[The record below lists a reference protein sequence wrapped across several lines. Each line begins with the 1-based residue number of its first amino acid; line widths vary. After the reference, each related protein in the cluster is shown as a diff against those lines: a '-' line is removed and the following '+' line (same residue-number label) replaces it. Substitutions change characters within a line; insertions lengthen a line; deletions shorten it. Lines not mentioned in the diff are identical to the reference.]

1 MQIKDLAIGDGFVYL
16 MEGSTKVKFYVL
28 AHNYEPSLN
37 GKGRTLFCRESPATK
52 GTRCGNDMTSISW
65 NETNI
70 YSYLVNT
77 YLNNFTSVVK
87 TWLGR
92 TKYYAYTWTGSSRY
106 IYSSSSSSYD
116 SVPFTKTSFSTSIF
130 TISAK
135 EVVTSSYLE
144 DGSLLSKEARTR
156 LEKIFTA
163 YGSGIWTRSHSKV
176 HSYRSGKDSD
186 GDYKFY
192 FANGLY
198 LSAISN
204 SDLGVFSTGSGH
216 NASCGYLPCFTL
228 PETLYIDKD
237 GFPTVNQPPEVTS
250 DVGESGAALGEKN
263 EPFALPY
270 TVTDGDGDPMTITE
284 KVNGVALAVRE
295 NVASGTELTVQC
307 LSEKALF
314 QQILNGDNTLTLEA
328 DDGKT
333 TTEWTA
339 TFTKNVTSAVLSL
352 AQPLTADDTISVAA
366 LTLEGSFPADM
377 SLTVELTNNGL
388 DDAPVWETV
397 TDIQTGEAK
406 AFVHHSFANATAAR
420 GFAFNYK
427 ITAARGA
434 SGVSGNIAMIGG
446 VIG

>member
-1 MQIKDLAIGDGFVYL
+1 MQIKDLAIGDGYVYL
-16 MEGSTKVKFYVL
+16 MEDGAKVKFYAL
-28 AHNYEPSLN
+28 CHNYESVLN
-37 GKGRTLFCRESPATK
+37 GMGRTMFCRESPANLTLDKFTAAVQKWISTTSYKYQYTTWSGSYSKVQTGSANFFSLSAIELNMATDYYTK
-52 GTRCGNDMTSISW
+52 G
-65 NETNI
+65 
-70 YSYLVNT
+70 L
-77 YLNNFTSVVK
+77 
-87 TWLGR
+87 
-92 TKYYAYTWTGSSRY
+92 A
-106 IYSSSSSSYD
+106 
-116 SVPFTKTSFSTSIF
+116 
-130 TISAK
+130 
-135 EVVTSSYLE
+135 
-144 DGSLLSKEARTR
+144 DGSALSAAARTR
-156 LEKIFTA
+156 VGYIITA
-163 YGSGIWTRSHSKV
+163 SDTSFWTRSTDT
-176 HSYRSGKDSD
+176 RSSGYHKED
-186 GDYKFY
+186 GDNVYDYDYYYAVVGASGSSISFSKFDRYKTSL
-192 FANGLY
+192 A
-198 LSAISN
+198 
-204 SDLGVFSTGSGH
+204 T
-216 NASCGYLPCFTL
+216 LPCFTL

-250 DVGESGAALGEKN
+250 DVGASGAKLGEKN
-263 EPFALPY
+263 APFTVGY

-284 KVNGVALAVRE
+284 KVNGVELAVRE
-295 NVASGTELTVQC
+295 SVATGTELTVQC